1 MIRPYLDIKPQ
12 LGEGAFVA
20 PGADVIGNVILGVRA
35 SIWYGCVLRA
45 DDSAESIRVGADS
58 NIQDLSV
65 IHIEIGRFSTVV
77 GERVTVGH
85 RVVLHGCKVGDLSL
99 IGIGAILL
107 NGSEIGSE
115 SLIGAGSLVTPGT
128 KIPPRVLALGS
139 PCKVKRPLTD
149 AELNELRQSADHY
162 VHLAQQHLRPF

>member
-1 MIRPYLDIKPQ
+1 MIRPYLDRKPQ

-20 PGADVIGNVILGVRA
+20 PGADVIGNVVIGVRA
-35 SIWYGCVLRA
+35 SIWYGCVLRG
-45 DDSAESIRVGADS
+45 DDPVESIRIGAES

-65 IHIEIGRFSTVV
+65 IHIDTGGFSTVV

-99 IGIGAILL
+99 IGIGSILL

-139 PCKVKRPLTD
+139 PCRVKRPLTD
-149 AELNELRQSADHY
+149 AELNELRESAKHY
-162 VHLAQQHLRPF
+162 VHFAQQHLRPF